1 MYYAFKG
8 ARTIYSHLIFH
19 MNYLNLWGATIVA
32 SLQNLWIQLLGFL
45 PQILGAIIVLIVGV
59 IVAGMLGKLAARV
72 IAMAKVD
79 SLVQSTGVTDEFRK
93 IGISF
98 SLSKLLGWIVKW
110 FLIIATLIAVV
121 DILNIGQVT
130 LFLQDVALY
139 IPNVIAAIVILTIGI
154 VAGNF
159 VRQVVHKAAE
169 ASKIPATAAGPLS
182 AVAKWSII
190 IFALL
195 AALVQLHV
203 AAALIQTLFTGFI
216 AMLAIA
222 GGLAFGLGG
231 QDKARA
237 WLDRLDREIRS

>member
-1 MYYAFKG
+1 
-8 ARTIYSHLIFH
+8 
-19 MNYLNLWGATIVA
+19 MNYLNLWGASIVA

-79 SLVQSTGVTDEFRK
+79 NLVQSTGVTDEFRK

>member
-1 MYYAFKG
+1 
-8 ARTIYSHLIFH
+8 

>member
-1 MYYAFKG
+1 
-8 ARTIYSHLIFH
+8 

-79 SLVQSTGVTDEFRK
+79 NLVQSTGVTDEFRK